1 MWKSITGQLP
11 VRDVAEAQ
19 RYFRDVLGFE
29 IAWTRGD
36 EFGAVRSGNT
46 ELFLCKSREV
56 SAGATLCVLVEDA
69 ERSFAIYR
77 ERGAKIVEPL
87 ETKPWGVRE
96 FTIEEP
102 NGHRFRIGNSTR

>member
-1 MWKSITGQLP
+1 MWNSITPQLP

-36 EFGAVRSGNT
+36 AFGAVQGGKT
-46 ELFLCKSREV
+46 EIFVSKSERPET
-56 SAGATLCVLVEDA
+56 ATLCVLVDDA
-69 ERSFAIYR
+69 ESLLAIYR

-87 ETKPWGVRE
+87 QTKPWGVRE
-96 FTIEEP
+96 FTVEEP
-102 NGHRFRIGNSTR
+102 NGHRFRIGHSTR